1 MKNFRLGVL
10 ITLGLSNALQT
21 IKEYHYFNTVRRME
35 ELNVIKQ
42 AIEIAVKAGVYQMA
56 DVVALS
62 QILDKLE
69 TKLKENA
76 DD

>member
-1 MKNFRLGVL
+1 VGRDLRSKRQRNYNFNIL
-10 ITLGLSNALQT
+10 
-21 IKEYHYFNTVRRME
+21 KME

-62 QILDKLE
+62 QILDKLAAKLQEDE
-69 TKLKENA
+69 TN
-76 DD
+76 

>member
-1 MKNFRLGVL
+1 LRGK
-10 ITLGLSNALQT
+10 IQ
-21 IKEYHYFNTVRRME
+21 KHYYFKILKME

-62 QILDKLE
+62 QILDKLV
-69 TKLKENA
+69 TKLQEDETN
-76 DD
+76 

>member
-1 MKNFRLGVL
+1 
-10 ITLGLSNALQT
+10 
-21 IKEYHYFNTVRRME
+21 ME

-42 AIEIAVKAGVYQMA
+42 AIEIAVKAGVYAMA
-56 DVVALS
+56 DVVVLS

>member
-1 MKNFRLGVL
+1 MRSKR
-10 ITLGLSNALQT
+10 Q
-21 IKEYHYFNTVRRME
+21 KHYYFNILKME

-62 QILDKLE
+62 QILDKLAAKLQDDE
-69 TKLKENA
+69 TN
-76 DD
+76 

>member
-1 MKNFRLGVL
+1 V
-10 ITLGLSNALQT
+10 
-21 IKEYHYFNTVRRME
+21 
-35 ELNVIKQ
+35 
-42 AIEIAVKAGVYQMA
+42 A
-56 DVVALS
+56 DVVVLS

>member
-1 MKNFRLGVL
+1 
-10 ITLGLSNALQT
+10 
-21 IKEYHYFNTVRRME
+21 ME

-42 AIEIAVKAGVYQMA
+42 AIEIAVKVGVYQMA

-76 DD
+76 AD

>member
-1 MKNFRLGVL
+1 MGRELRSKRQRNYNFNIL
-10 ITLGLSNALQT
+10 
-21 IKEYHYFNTVRRME
+21 KME

-62 QILDKLE
+62 QILDKLAAKLQEDE
-69 TKLKENA
+69 TN
-76 DD
+76 

>member
-1 MKNFRLGVL
+1 
-10 ITLGLSNALQT
+10 
-21 IKEYHYFNTVRRME
+21 ME

-62 QILDKLE
+62 QILDKLG
-69 TKLKENA
+69 TKLQEYEAN
-76 DD
+76 

>member
-1 MKNFRLGVL
+1 
-10 ITLGLSNALQT
+10 
-21 IKEYHYFNTVRRME
+21 ME
-35 ELNVIKQ
+35 ELQVIKQ

-69 TKLKENA
+69 AKLKEEKEQ
-76 DD
+76 

>member
-1 MKNFRLGVL
+1 
-10 ITLGLSNALQT
+10 
-21 IKEYHYFNTVRRME
+21 ME

-62 QILDKLE
+62 QILDKLV
-69 TKLKENA
+69 TKLQDNET
-76 DD
+76 D

>member
-1 MKNFRLGVL
+1 
-10 ITLGLSNALQT
+10 
-21 IKEYHYFNTVRRME
+21 ME
-35 ELNVIKQ
+35 ELQVIRQ
-42 AIEIAVKAGVYQMA
+42 AIEIAVKSGVYQMA

-76 DD
+76 AD

>member
-1 MKNFRLGVL
+1 
-10 ITLGLSNALQT
+10 
-21 IKEYHYFNTVRRME
+21 ME
-35 ELNVIKQ
+35 ELQVIKQ

-69 TKLKENA
+69 AKLKQDAA
-76 DD
+76 D

>member
-1 MKNFRLGVL
+1 MG
-10 ITLGLSNALQT
+10 
-21 IKEYHYFNTVRRME
+21 EFNILR
-35 ELNVIKQ
+35 Q
-42 AIEIAVKAGVYQMA
+42 AIEVAVKAGVYQMA
-56 DVVALS
+56 DVVILS

>member
-1 MKNFRLGVL
+1 
-10 ITLGLSNALQT
+10 
-21 IKEYHYFNTVRRME
+21 ME
-35 ELNVIKQ
+35 ELQVIRQ

-69 TKLKENA
+69 TKLKQDAA
-76 DD
+76 D

>member
-1 MKNFRLGVL
+1 
-10 ITLGLSNALQT
+10 
-21 IKEYHYFNTVRRME
+21 
-35 ELNVIKQ
+35 
-42 AIEIAVKAGVYQMA
+42 MA

-76 DD
+76 AN